1 MTKAELNISLIATT
15 EGNITVFNFDGE
27 TREYLS
33 SSIEYLA
40 RGIGIPANSCIDVP
54 LLNKSG
60 YAICRSSDFSEW
72 EYIEDHRSE
81 TIFDTETGEGIFVS
95 ELGNYPSNTTTIAPK
110 TPYDKWDGSQWITD
124 VNAQRVENIAI
135 AEKQKSHRLQEAQAA
150 ISLWQTELQLG
161 IISDEDKASLIAWL
175 AYIKA
180 LKSVDIST
188 LPNINWPVAPAT

>member
-1 MTKAELNISLIATT
+1 MSNVKYTMLSEHGFATENGYVKCYIVNDSEYIGCYDEFCAE
-15 EGNITVFNFDGE
+15 GQ
-27 TREYLS
+27 
-33 SSIEYLA
+33 
-40 RGIGIPANSCIDVP
+40 GIPSNAYIDPAPV
-54 LLNKSG
+54 NRDG
-60 YAICRSSDFSEW
+60 FAITRNEDKW
-72 EYIEDHRSE
+72 EYIADHRGEKIYNTS
-81 TIFDTETGEGIFVS
+81 TGAEIILNV
-95 ELGNYPSNTTTIAPK
+95 LGEYPNDTTTIAPK

-180 LKSVDIST
+180 LRNFDIST

>member
-1 MTKAELNISLIATT
+1 MNKAQLNKFKLAEIPG
-15 EGNITVFNFDGE
+15 EITVFNYSYF
-27 TREYLS
+27 TREYINS
-33 SSIEYLA
+33 STEYLA
-40 RGIGIPANSCIDVP
+40 VGVGIPADSCLDSPPGNKNGYVIVRSVD
-54 LLNKSG
+54 LLKW
-60 YAICRSSDFSEW
+60 D
-72 EYIEDHRSE
+72 YIEDHRGEKTYS
-81 TIFDTETGEGIFVS
+81 TSTGAEIILNV
-95 ELGNYPSNTTTIAPK
+95 LGEYPNDTTTIAPK

-180 LKSVDIST
+180 LKSVDINT
-188 LPNINWPVAPAT
+188 LPNINWPELPNS